1 MRSPLKAVLLV
12 LAALLLAAFAVAGC
26 GSDDEASKD
35 TRALVTF
42 AKSGGVGGKT
52 YGLTVDRGGGG
63 QLTTYPSK
71 VKKFN
76 IGSAKRDKL
85 IALLDG
91 FDGLEP
97 SYETRT
103 PVADAFRYTVT
114 YEGKSVQASD
124 NAELPEK
131 LRSLV
136 DLLDGI
142 INDET

>member
-1 MRSPLKAVLLV
+1 MRLPIKAPLAVFAVLL
-12 LAALLLAAFAVAGC
+12 LAVAYAGC
-26 GSDDEASKD
+26 GSDEQASKD

-42 AKSGGVGGKT
+42 AKSGGVAGKA

-76 IGSAKRDKL
+76 VGADKRDQL
-85 IALLDG
+85 IGLLDG
-91 FDGLEP
+91 FDGLES

-103 PVADAFRYTVT
+103 PVADAFRYSVT
-114 YEGKSVQASD
+114 YEGKTVQASD

-136 DLLDGI
+136 DLLDDI
-142 INDET
+142 VKTET